1 MGVSRPAPRLSR
13 SSPLC
18 AWPICDKVRL
28 AKQWRSEQ
36 GFFAPFPEFF
46 PPRASLG
53 PPGGVSGPPERVLG
67 PPERVLGPP
76 ERVLGPLER
85 VLGPPEGVLGPPE
98 GVLGPPEGVL
108 GPPERGLGPPERV
121 LGPLKRVSGPPERVL
136 GVTKRPLGVT
146 KGDSAVAS
154 AAMSCRPAPHRRADI
169 REGTVPGF
177 FRARRVR
184 YTHLFDEVSCQDVEF
199 PAISGPA
206 SQTDIPAGG
215 HENKYCWAKK

>member
-1 MGVSRPAPRLSR
+1 MFSHMGVSRPAPRLSR

-67 PPERVLGPP
+67 PPEG
-76 ERVLGPLER
+76 

-108 GPPERGLGPPERV
+108 GPPEG
-121 LGPLKRVSGPPERVL
+121 VL

-154 AAMSCRPAPHRRADI
+154 AAMPCRPAPHRRADI

-177 FRARRVR
+177 FRARRVG

-199 PAISGPA
+199 PAPSGPA